1 MIIIED
7 LGGIQNLEP
16 KQLTK
21 IVGGGTETEIPG
33 SILYEPID
41 VPTCPL
47 YLFPEGIVGHFC
59 PGEPKPKL
67 PVGPLLLHQ
76 F

>member
-7 LGGIQNLEP
+7 LGEIQDLELE
-16 KQLTK
+16 QLTK
-21 IVGGGTETEIPG
+21 IVGGASETETSE
-33 SILYEPID
+33 SIFYEPID
-41 VPTCPL
+41 FPTCPL
-47 YLFPEGIVGHFC
+47 YLFPEGIVGHLC

-67 PVGPLLLHQ
+67 PEPLLLRQ